1 MKNVFPLLGLTLSA
15 SVPLLAQ
22 PAAEQTKP
30 VKKAAAKP
38 AAEKKVVRTG
48 GTAFLRVLHAM
59 PGGPS
64 VDVYDGSVKVASNLG
79 FKNISDYM
87 EVKSGKSN
95 FKVVGAGKTD
105 PAVVTD
111 SMSLVKG
118 KFYTLAISGK
128 QAPTLTS
135 INESNGK
142 EMPDKA
148 RVRVVH
154 LAPGAPAVLITAP
167 SERAASGY
175 TKFLP
180 KALEYGKSGSK
191 TANPMTT
198 KLQIR
203 TEDGKIVKE
212 TDEIKLEAGNRY
224 SAFAVGEVGAN
235 GAGAFEVIVKPAAK

>member
-1 MKNVFPLLGLTLSA
+1 MKQILPLFALTLSA
-15 SVPLLAQ
+15 SLPLLAQ
-22 PAAEQTKP
+22 PATEQPKP
-30 VKKAAAKP
+30 VKKAAK
-38 AAEKKVVRTG
+38 AEKKVVRAG

-64 VDVYDGSVKVASNLG
+64 VDVYGGSVKVASNLG

-111 SMSLVKG
+111 SATLTKG
-118 KFYTLAISGK
+118 KYYTLAISGK

-142 EMPDKA
+142 EMPEKA

-167 SERAASGY
+167 STRAAAGY

-224 SAFAVGEVGAN
+224 SAFAVGELGAN
-235 GAGAFEVIVKPAAK
+235 GAGTFEVIVKPAAK